1 MIDSRVSIITIN
13 YNGISDTIE
22 CINSLKRINYTN
34 YEIFVV
40 DNHSKNNEAYR
51 LKKEFGDYIRL
62 IKSNKNVGFS
72 GGNNLA
78 IRQVIKEKK
87 SQYILLIN
95 NDTVIKENALN
106 LLVKKASSN
115 SKYGSISPKILQYY
129 HKDKVDSLGINYYKC
144 GINTSI
150 NNDLNKDME
159 PIGNITTAMGAC
171 VLYNVEALKK
181 ISYKSEVFDEE
192 FFLYSEEVDLGFRII
207 HSGFIPVYE
216 ENAIVYHK
224 GGSTSGGST
233 SDLSRFY
240 QNRNNL
246 LTIYKNYSVYNLVI
260 YIIPIF
266 IIQIGTFC
274 LYIKRKKLKL
284 IMRAYVSFIR
294 LLSVES
300 KKRRFIVKNSEIS
313 SREFRYYLNK
323 QIFPLRFIIDI
334 IKK

>member
-1 MIDSRVSIITIN
+1 MPKVSIVTIN
-13 YNGISDTIE
+13 YNGIEDTIE
-22 CINSLKRINYTN
+22 CLESLKKITYPN
-34 YEIFVV
+34 YEVFVV
-40 DNHSKNNEAYR
+40 DNASKNTEGDK
-51 LKKEFGDYIRL
+51 LKKKFGDYIRL
-62 IKSNKNVGFS
+62 IQSSKNLGFT

-78 IRQVIKEKK
+78 IREIIKENK
-87 SQYILLIN
+87 SKYVLLLN
-95 NDTVIKENALN
+95 NDTIIKKNALN
-106 LLVKKASSN
+106 FLVRKASSN

-129 HKDKVDSLGINYYKC
+129 HKDKVDNLGLNYYKC
-144 GINTSI
+144 GINTTI
-150 NNDLNKDME
+150 NNDLDKEMK
-159 PIGNITTAMGAC
+159 PIKNITTAMGAC
-171 VLYNVEALKK
+171 VLYNVEALEKS
-181 ISYKSEVFDEE
+181 SYNGEVFDED

-207 HSGFIPVYE
+207 HVGFIPVYE

-233 SDLSRFY
+233 SDFSRFY
-240 QNRNNL
+240 QTRNNL
-246 LTIYKNYSVYNLVI
+246 LTIYKNYSLYNLVI

-266 IIQIGTFC
+266 VIQIGNLC
-274 LYIKRKKLKL
+274 LYIRRRKLKL
-284 IMRAYVSFIR
+284 IMRSYVNFIR